1 MSPRRRWAEVPGG
14 LRGRRRGRPP
24 GEWRGG
30 SARPASFLRPR
41 SPRGTPRP
49 LATAPPERAR
59 SAAPLPS
66 PAVGSSRRPPEA
78 LGRAGRGDR
87 RRGPAAAAPSH
98 APQRQPGRAPLSGR
112 SLYPG
117 RDNPPPRPQL
127 SQETQISSEEGGV
140 PRSAPA
146 SEPFPPPPFRTLGGR
161 ASGVEV

>member
-30 SARPASFLRPR
+30 SARPAPFLRPR

-117 RDNPPPRPQL
+117 RDNPPAPSSVRRPRFL
-127 SQETQISSEEGGV
+127 LRKEGCPAPHRPV
-140 PRSAPA
+140 SRS
-146 SEPFPPPPFRTLGGR
+146 PPPPFRTPGGR